1 MRGLLYAYIILS
13 AVAILIFCNVYTV
26 VQPAL
31 VALYYVSKTILI

>member
-13 AVAILIFCNVYTV
+13 AVAILIFRNVYTV
-26 VQPAL
+26 IQPAL